1 MKDPAI
7 ELRDVRMQYP
17 NAEQPVLDGVSL
29 QVACG
34 EAAAVIGPSGSGK
47 SSLLRCITLLEPV
60 MSGEVFVSG
69 DLVQRGRPDD
79 GVPSQKRASRKG
91 RPRQWEDAEVFV
103 DEATLRQRVGLVF
116 QSFNL
121 WPHLTVERNL
131 MEAPILVRRI
141 PREEARRSAHRLLE
155 EVGIADKAP
164 AYPNELSGGQ
174 QQRAAIAR
182 ALAMEP
188 EILLFDEITSALDPE
203 TVSEVLTTIETVR
216 ERDGMSMVV
225 VTHHMGFAE
234 RIAQRTH
241 FLDQGRIVES
251 GPSRSVLGQPKSPRL
266 QRFLAKLDLA
276 H

>member
-1 MKDPAI
+1 MTNPAI

-29 QVACG
+29 QVASG

-60 MSGEVFVSG
+60 TSGEVFVSG
-69 DLVQRGRPDD
+69 DLVQRGCADD
-79 GVPSQKRASRKG
+79 TARLRERAPRKG
-91 RPRQWEDAEVFV
+91 RPRRWEDAEVFV
-103 DEATLRQRVGLVF
+103 EEATLRQRVGLVF

-155 EVGIADKAP
+155 DVGIADKAP

-203 TVSEVLTTIETVR
+203 TVSEVLSTIETLR
-216 ERDGMSMVV
+216 KRDGMTMVV
-225 VTHHMGFAE
+225 VTHHMGFAN
-234 RIAQRTH
+234 RIAQWTH

-251 GPSRSVLGQPKSPRL
+251 GPSSSVLGQPKSPRL
-266 QRFLAKLDLA
+266 QRFLATLDLA
-276 H
+276 R